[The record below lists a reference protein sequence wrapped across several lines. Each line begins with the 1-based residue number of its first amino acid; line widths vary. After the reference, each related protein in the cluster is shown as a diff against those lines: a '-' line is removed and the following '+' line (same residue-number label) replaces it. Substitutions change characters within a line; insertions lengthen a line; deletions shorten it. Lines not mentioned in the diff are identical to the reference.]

1 MRTVCLS
8 QTLQWSRQ
16 HKYKT
21 RDISTVDCVIPRWAK
36 CYVLTVEPFAVQY
49 WALSIVLASP
59 AGLASLHRST
69 VQSIFP
75 YMVNG
80 HAECTSVESWFNSP
94 RRRVATPPFSYLGM
108 IIWLCHTWPR
118 SSVNKSVYVLYKVWS
133 IYV

>member
-59 AGLASLHRST
+59 AGLASLHRCT

-75 YMVNG
+75 YMVMLN
-80 HAECTSVESWFNSP
+80 V
-94 RRRVATPPFSYLGM
+94 RRWKVGSTLTEDVLPPPPPF
-108 IIWLCHTWPR
+108 PF
-118 SSVNKSVYVLYKVWS
+118 
-133 IYV
+133 

>member
-75 YMVNG
+75 YMIMLNV
-80 HAECTSVESWFNSP
+80 
-94 RRRVATPPFSYLGM
+94 RRWKVGSTLTEDVLPPPPLFLSRDDYMVVSHMAAKFGEQKR
-108 IIWLCHTWPR
+108 I
-118 SSVNKSVYVLYKVWS
+118 LYKVWS